1 MTNCDTEHVPASILR
16 KKIVGKRTLWKDY
29 PIIGVCLNLI
39 MSIYKRVYNIWL
51 VVETPLLKI
60 LINGKDYPIYYG
72 K

>member
-1 MTNCDTEHVPASILR
+1 MCPPPFLE